1 MFVQK
6 SIECHSSNDGGGNFH
21 QKMQGYKRFSFPKEL
36 GKLEGVI
43 SLPLSTP
50 DHQHER
56 ALAPTLDS
64 RRDDGQKHRRYMLM
78 RTPVNRQSTEVS
90 TALLVAAH
98 TPLTR
103 QITIMLASMFRA
115 VTIAAYCLS
124 LASAQNGTSPTSV
137 QATTTSSGSD
147 SLQSPPDVKLN
158 VPTLSVG
165 RIELDVDNLSADINL
180 NANIA
185 SLVTINAGVQ
195 VSIQEVNL
203 TISDVEAQLDLVV
216 RLGHLVD
223 IVNRVFESLD
233 LNPLLISTISNV
245 TSLVGDVVGAVDGLL
260 GSVTQGGT
268 TLSFVIDNLGNIVQE
283 VGGVSSIVGNY
294 ASNMTAT
301 GAVQQLSNGLT
312 QKTYSYAPL
321 NSLVNIVFNS
331 AGQIV
336 QATVDKSGSGGSST
350 TSVAPG
356 TSGTTSVAISSQ
368 PTSTTP
374 VSSTTTAAVKKGHR
388 R

>member
-1 MFVQK
+1 MLT
-6 SIECHSSNDGGGNFH
+6 SI
-21 QKMQGYKRFSFPKEL
+21 L
-36 GKLEGVI
+36 
-43 SLPLSTP
+43 
-50 DHQHER
+50 
-56 ALAPTLDS
+56 
-64 RRDDGQKHRRYMLM
+64 
-78 RTPVNRQSTEVS
+78 
-90 TALLVAAH
+90 
-98 TPLTR
+98 
-103 QITIMLASMFRA
+103 RA
-115 VTIAAYCLS
+115 VAIAAYGLS
-124 LASAQNGTSPTSV
+124 LASAQAGTPPEPPTSV

-147 SLQSPPDVKLN
+147 SLQTPPDVKLN

-185 SLVTINAGVQ
+185 SLVSINAGVQ
-195 VSIQEVNL
+195 VSIQKVNL
-203 TISDVEAQLDLVV
+203 TISDVDAQLDLIV

-233 LNPLLISTISNV
+233 LHPLLISTIGNA

-268 TLSFVIDNLGNIVQE
+268 TLSFVVDNLGNIVQE

-294 ASNMTAT
+294 ATNMTAT

-336 QATVDKSGSGGSST
+336 QATVDKSASSGSST
-350 TSVAPG
+350 TSVASGGSGITSVG
-356 TSGTTSVAISSQ
+356 TSNQATSA
-368 PTSTTP
+368 TP
-374 VSSTTTAAVKKGHR
+374 VSSATTAAVKKGN
-388 R
+388 